1 MVGGTL
7 KEGIKQQRRIQGAGE
22 GCSIAPHNFLGNAPY
37 PEFEK
42 RRKTGIKGGE
52 LAKMFFFYILCG
64 GRGGKFDYSIP
75 RLVLPPPKKTDAPS
89 DF

>member
-1 MVGGTL
+1 ML

-52 LAKMFFFYILCG
+52 LAKMFFYIFTMWG
-64 GRGGKFDYSIP
+64 AGWQI
-75 RLVLPPPKKTDAPS
+75 
-89 DF
+89 